1 MNTSLKSVLTSLSTT
16 GVYTKKTLSDA
27 LNEIKSL
34 GWIRNETGK
43 SGDGVPGD
51 ILESL
56 LGVPRNNLPIA
67 DASGWE
73 LKTHR
78 MNSSAMIS
86 LSHKEMKVEPK
97 KSVVSKMMLP
107 IFGWRHQE
115 AGFKYPDSELSFR
128 TDIVGDRWNS
138 RGFILRVDESQKRVY
153 VSFDSEK
160 ISPENNDWKI
170 LVEGR
175 MRTIPFSE
183 PFYEFS
189 DFYKSIGRKFLNCF
203 FVKCDDKQE
212 EGKQFIRYT
221 EAYILEDVNI
231 DAFMKGVQAGE
242 VKIEFDARTGHN
254 HGTKMRMLEN
264 DLPVIYSKVT
274 KIM

>member
-1 MNTSLKSVLTSLSTT
+1 MNTSLRTALPSLSTT
-16 GVYTKKTLSDA
+16 GFYTKKSLSDA
-27 LNEIKSL
+27 LCEIKAL

-78 MNSSAMIS
+78 MSSSAMIS
-86 LSHKEMKVEPK
+86 LSHKEMKVDPK
-97 KSVVSKMMLP
+97 RPVVSKMMLP
-107 IFGWRHQE
+107 IFGWRHQD
-115 AGFKYPDSELSFR
+115 AGRKYPDSELSLR

-138 RGFILRVDESQKRVY
+138 RGFILRVDESHQRVY
-153 VSFDSEK
+153 VAFD
-160 ISPENNDWKI
+160 PERVSAENGEWKEM
-170 LVEGR
+170 VQER
-175 MRTIPFSE
+175 MKAIAFNE
-183 PFYEFS
+183 PYYEFS

-203 FVKCDDKQE
+203 FVKCEDKSE
-212 EGKQFIRYT
+212 DGKQFIHYT

-231 DAFMKGVQAGE
+231 DAFMKGVRAGE

-274 KIM
+274 RIM

>member
-1 MNTSLKSVLTSLSTT
+1 MNTSLRSALPSLSTT
-16 GVYTKKTLSDA
+16 GFYTKKSLSDA
-27 LNEIKSL
+27 LNEIKAL

-107 IFGWRHQE
+107 IFGWKHQE

-183 PFYEFS
+183 PFYDFS

>member
-73 LKTHR
+73 LKTHGVS
-78 MNSSAMIS
+78 SSAMIS
-86 LSHKEMKVEPK
+86 LSHKEMKVEPR

-107 IFGWRHQE
+107 LFGWQHKE
-115 AGFKYPDSELSFR
+115 AGNKYSESELSFR
-128 TDIVGDRWNS
+128 TDIVGNKWNS
-138 RGFILRVDESQKRVY
+138 RGFILRVDENLKRVY
-153 VSFDSEK
+153 VSFDPSK
-160 ISPENNDWKI
+160 VSPDNKKWLEM
-170 LVEGR
+170 VEER
-175 MRTIPFSE
+175 MKTIIFSE
-183 PFYEFS
+183 PYYEFS

-203 FVKCDDKQE
+203 FVKCEDKR
-212 EGKQFIRYT
+212 EGGLQYIRYT
-221 EAYILEDVNI
+221 EAFILEDVDI
-231 DAFMKGVQAGE
+231 EAFMKAVRVGD

-264 DLPVIYSKVT
+264 DLPIIYSSVT